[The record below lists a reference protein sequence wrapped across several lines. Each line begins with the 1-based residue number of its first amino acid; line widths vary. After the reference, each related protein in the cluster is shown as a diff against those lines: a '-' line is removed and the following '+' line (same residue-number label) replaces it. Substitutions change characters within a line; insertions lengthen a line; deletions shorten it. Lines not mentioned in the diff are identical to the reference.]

1 MMAMTMSGRVSE
13 VQIAGM
19 VFKSPP
25 LTIEF
30 DLPFGSGS
38 AQVGSIRLFN
48 LSDETLKKIEREAP
62 VIVRAGYEGDV
73 GTVFVGT
80 VEDAV
85 TTWEGVDKVTTITA
99 GDGTD
104 RWLTARVNRTWR
116 QGVRASEVARD
127 VISLLG
133 LSVGKIQLPSDVA
146 YPSGVTFSTS
156 AKAALETIAAD
167 TGARLHVTRQAVYL
181 VPPDNNVRIGVVLTA
196 DTGLLESPEP
206 VSDAPGA
213 YRIRTLLQHRITT
226 DSMVEIRSRTARG
239 EFQVTEGRHKSGV
252 GEHVTIA
259 TVVPL

>member
-1 MMAMTMSGRVSE
+1 MFGRISE
-13 VQIAGM
+13 VQIAGV

-38 AQVGSIRLFN
+38 AQVGSVRLFN
-48 LSDETLKKIEREAP
+48 LSDATTAKIKREAP

-80 VEDAV
+80 VEDAATV
-85 TTWEGVDKVTTITA
+85 WEGVDKTTTLTV

-104 RWLTARVNRTWR
+104 KWLTARVNKTWR
-116 QGVRASEVARD
+116 QGAKASEVAKD
-127 VISLLG
+127 VIGLLG
-133 LSVGKIQLPSDVA
+133 LSVGRIQLPRDLT

-156 AKAALETIAAD
+156 AKVALETIAGD
-167 TGARLHVTRQAVYL
+167 TGARLHVTRQTVYL
-181 VPPDNNVRIGVVLTA
+181 VPPDHNVRIGVVLAA

-206 VSDAPGA
+206 VSDEPGA
-213 YRIRTLLQHRITT
+213 YRIRALLQHRIAT
-226 DSMVEIRSRTARG
+226 DSLVEIRSRTAKG
-239 EFQVTEGRHKSGV
+239 EFRVTEGRHKSGT